1 MRLGVIDK
9 YILKRYLF
17 TFAGI
22 LLLFI
27 PIGIMVS
34 LAEKI
39 GKIIDNEAPLDEVI
53 VFYGNFSLVIGN
65 LLLPIMLFLSII
77 YFTSRMASNTE
88 IVAILSSGVSYWRFL
103 RPYMIGAAIV
113 AILIFMMGMFIVPH
127 ASIGFN
133 EFEYKYFKKGR
144 SDRQTTNIF
153 NQLNESDYIY
163 VSSFEPS
170 RQIGYN
176 FTYEHFDENKQLD
189 YKISAANIRWVEK
202 DSIYRLTNYRKRKI
216 IDGIEYVET
225 KRRLDTVF
233 GFDID
238 DLAPVSYVADTKNLF
253 ELNEF
258 IEDQRKKGASN
269 INTYILVKYKRW
281 ALPLA
286 AFILTIIAVAVS
298 SVKRRGGMG
307 VNLAFGIG
315 VAFIY
320 IFFDRIFGTLAEQ
333 SGFSP
338 LLAVVIPNLLFGLLA
353 VFLLQKA
360 KR

>member
-1 MRLGVIDK
+1 MLGVIDR

-17 TFAGI
+17 TFSGI
-22 LLLFI
+22 LLLFV

-39 GKIIDNEAPLDEVI
+39 GKIIDNEAPLGEVI

-88 IVAILSSGVSYWRFL
+88 IVAILSSGISYWRFL
-103 RPYMIGAAIV
+103 RPFMIGAAIV
-113 AILIFMMGMFIVPH
+113 AFLIFLMGMFIVPH

-153 NQLNESDYIY
+153 NQLNENDFLY
-163 VSSFEPS
+163 VSSFDPN
-170 RQIGYN
+170 RKIGYN
-176 FTYEHFDENKQLD
+176 FTYEHFGENRQLE

-202 DSIYRLTNYRKRKI
+202 DSAYRLTNYKKRTVK
-216 IDGIEYVET
+216 DEVEFVNT
-225 KRRLDTVF
+225 KRRLDTIF
-233 GFDID
+233 NFKID

-258 IEDQRKKGASN
+258 IKVQQKKGAAN

-286 AFILTIIAVAVS
+286 AFILTIIAVSVS

-338 LLAVVIPNLLFGLLA
+338 LLAVVIPNLLFGILA